1 LCTALVLSDILTD
14 TEVDLN
20 RIAGA
25 FCAYLMLGFI
35 WSVSYMIL
43 FSLDQ
48 GSFRGLPNIGDDL
61 RLMDLQYFS
70 FVTMTTLGYGDVV
83 PVSEIARALAA
94 AEAVIGQ
101 IYLAVLVAALV
112 GTYVAR
118 TNAGLRRGD

>member
-1 LCTALVLSDILTD
+1 MLSDILTD